1 MPEYDIE
8 RWDAVIPKDTTFP
21 FPMIYIKPDTD
32 FVNYAKENDYMVLV
46 TVKNTA
52 SKYDDNAYV
61 GIIDSSGYF
70 PNARPNFYNKTGYF
84 VITLFSTWNGYPP
97 QNGKILIQG
106 AKGPDKLIPS
116 TTPPIFEVPRPIEW
130 YGKPLSGKSLS
141 GKPLSHLS
149 SMFVIG
155 GILVLLIALFILKKN

>member
-21 FPMIYIKPDTD
+21 FPMIYIKPDAN
-32 FVNYAKENDYMVLV
+32 FVQYAKDNNYMVLV

-52 SKYDDNAYV
+52 SKYDDNAFV

-70 PNARPNFYNKTGYF
+70 PNNRPNFFNKTGYF

-97 QNGKILIQG
+97 QNGNILIQG
-106 AKGPDKLIPS
+106 AEGPDKLVPS
-116 TTPPIFEVPRPIEW
+116 ATPPVFEVPRPIEW
-130 YGKPLSGKSLS
+130 YGKSTPQSGQSLS
-141 GKPLSHLS
+141 SKQLKNIF
-149 SMFVIG
+149 FVVG
-155 GILVLLIALFILKKN
+155 GILIILILIFILRK